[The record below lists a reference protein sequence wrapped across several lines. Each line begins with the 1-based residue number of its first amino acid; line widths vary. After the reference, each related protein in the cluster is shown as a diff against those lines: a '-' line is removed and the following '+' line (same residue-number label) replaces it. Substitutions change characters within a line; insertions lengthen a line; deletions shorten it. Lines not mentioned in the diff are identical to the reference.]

1 MKLYYVYILASRS
14 RSIYIGVTG
23 NLERRLWQHRDG
35 SGSLHARRYKE
46 HKLVHYEIFGSVE
59 MAIAREKQLKGWRRD
74 KKVRLIETRNPE
86 WEELAPRKDERSMSS
101 RTE

>member
-14 RSIYIGVTG
+14 RSIYIGITG
-23 NLERRLWQHRDG
+23 NLERRLWEHRNG
-35 SGSLHARRYKE
+35 VGSLHARRYKE

-59 MAIAREKQLKGWRRD
+59 MAIAREKQLKGWRRE

-86 WEELAPRKDERSMSS
+86 WRELAPWKDERMSS